1 MQPVSPRGMIVLVL
15 VLLGSNA
22 QAQSWVDSVLPE
34 RSFDMG
40 TVARGSKV
48 RHSFVLA
55 NRLDQPVRILNW
67 QTKCG
72 CTEVKVGAKE
82 IPPGTQTVIEAVI
95 DTTKFVGHKPSGLKL
110 ILGKPSYAEVDLNLS
125 CFIRGD
131 LTLTPGSADLGVIA
145 RAAGAAKPSVTLR
158 MKYVGGY
165 TNWGITKIQTKNPKL
180 VAKAEELSRTQTGQ
194 VEYLLTATL
203 DPSDLNGYF
212 KDEIT
217 LFTNDASSPTIPV
230 SVTANIQAAFTVSPS
245 PLILGP
251 LKPGQVVK
259 KTLLVRS
266 AQSFKLTGVTP
277 SNEDFASAGES
288 NDVAKPLHTVNLTFT
303 APTVTGPYH
312 SVIEIATDL
321 KDEPPARIT
330 AFANV
335 VP

>member
-1 MQPVSPRGMIVLVL
+1 MTVLFLFVC
-15 VLLGSNA
+15 GSSAKA
-22 QAQSWVDSVLPE
+22 QNWVESILPE

-67 QTKCG
+67 KTKCG

-95 DTTKFVGHKPSGLKL
+95 DTTKFVGHKPSGLTL
-110 ILGKPSYAEVDLNLS
+110 ILDLPSYAEVDLKLS

-131 LTLTPGSADLGVIA
+131 LTLTPGQADFGIIA
-145 RAAGAAKPSVTLR
+145 RTAGAKPSVALR
-158 MKYVGGY
+158 LKYVGGVP
-165 TNWGITKIQTKNPKL
+165 NWGITKIQTKNAKL
-180 VAKAEELSRTQTGQ
+180 IAKAEEQSRVAAQ

-203 DPSDLNGYF
+203 DPTDLNGYF

-217 LFTNDASSPTIPV
+217 LFTNDPSSPTIPV
-230 SVTANIQAAFTVSPS
+230 SVAANIQAAITVSPS

-266 AQSFKLTGVTP
+266 AQAFKLTAVTP
-277 SNEDFASAGES
+277 SKEDFTTAAEPGG
-288 NDVAKPLHTVNLTFT
+288 DAKPFHTVNLTFT
-303 APTVTGPYH
+303 APATSGPYH

-321 KDEPPARIT
+321 KDEPPTKIT